1 MNGVS
6 RVRNRLGSR
15 ISLNKQ
21 QVRKCTKC
29 VQSVQNAYQNRL
41 YITTH
46 ILYWVVALGMLLSW

>member
-21 QVRKCTKC
+21 QVRKCTVK
-29 VQSVQNAYQNRL
+29 VFESAYQNRL
-41 YITTH
+41 YITTP